1 MPRAKLIVRNKK
13 KQENLMT
20 SFILV
25 ILAQLL
31 LEKVTVTLANP
42 CPVETPLYGGAKL
55 DGSSDE
61 IN

>member
-1 MPRAKLIVRNKK
+1 MQRAKSIVRNKK
-13 KQENLMT
+13 KQKILKK

-25 ILAQLL
+25 ILAQLW

-42 CPVETPLYGGAKL
+42 CPVETPLYGGATL